1 MLGKATGKTAAID
14 RLLKIMT
21 RGKDTGFMEDY
32 TYELA
37 SGQEAILESH
47 MMEVDPT
54 LAGDETKNR
63 CFSFINGR

>member
-1 MLGKATGKTAAID
+1 MA
-14 RLLKIMT
+14 

-54 LAGDETKNR
+54 LAATKPR
-63 CFSFINGR
+63 IVVSPLSMEIEKIRRVLYLMGKQEKG